1 MTRDVSK
8 DVSVEADDQAL
19 EHELLPPTRAD
30 WVERQLRRDIL
41 FGKFL
46 PGEKLL
52 AAELAKR
59 YTVSLTPLREA
70 LQRLA
75 TDGLLAMTPQRG
87 VRVAPLSL
95 RTAREIYELRCFLEP
110 LALGKSLERVDEQWR
125 KRVRQ
130 TYERLIA
137 VVNDEQ
143 HEVVDAEN
151 ANRDFHQALLSRC
164 ESRWLLNI
172 VSMLFD
178 HCIRYRFL
186 SFTPRGGRE
195 GLEEEHRA
203 IYEAC
208 MRGDKDEALQALERH
223 ISNTLESLIV
233 ALQSAGVQQED

>member
-1 MTRDVSK
+1 MKDIPAENDKETLERD
-8 DVSVEADDQAL
+8 
-19 EHELLPPTRAD
+19 LLPPTRAD

-46 PGEKLL
+46 PGERLL
-52 AAELAKR
+52 AAELAKH
-59 YTVSLTPLREA
+59 YAVSPTPLREA

-75 TDGLLAMTPQRG
+75 TDGLIAMTPQRG

-95 RTAREIYELRCFLEP
+95 RAAKEIYELRCLLEP
-110 LALGKSLERVDEQWR
+110 LALGKSLERVDEEWR
-125 KRVRQ
+125 KRVQ
-130 TYERLIA
+130 FTYKQLNA
-137 VVNDEQ
+137 VVSNEQ
-143 HEVVDAEN
+143 HEVVDAED
-151 ANRDFHQALLSRC
+151 ANRAFHQALLSRC

-208 MRGDKDEALQALERH
+208 MRGDRDVATQALERH
-223 ISNTLESLIV
+223 ISNTLDSLIAV
-233 ALQSAGVQQED
+233 LQAAGVQEEDSPIM

>member
-1 MTRDVSK
+1 MMK
-8 DVSVEADDQAL
+8 DVSVETENQRL
-19 EHELLPPTRAD
+19 EGDVLPPTRAD

-46 PGEKLL
+46 PEEKLL

-59 YTVSLTPLREA
+59 YAVSLTPLREA

-75 TDGLLAMTPQRG
+75 TDGLIAMTPQRG

-95 RTAREIYELRCFLEP
+95 KEAKEIYELRCILEP
-110 LALGKSLERVDEQWR
+110 LALRKSLEKIDEEWR
-125 KRVRQ
+125 ASVQ
-130 TYERLIA
+130 HTYKRLIE

-143 HEVVDAEN
+143 HEVIDAEN
-151 ANRDFHQALLSRC
+151 ANRAFHQALLSRC

-172 VSMLFD
+172 VGMLFD

-186 SFTPRGGRE
+186 SFTPRGGRG

-208 MRGDKDEALQALERH
+208 MRGDKDEAAQALECH
-223 ISNTLESLIV
+223 IANTLESLIV
-233 ALQSAGVQQED
+233 AMQAAGVQEEE